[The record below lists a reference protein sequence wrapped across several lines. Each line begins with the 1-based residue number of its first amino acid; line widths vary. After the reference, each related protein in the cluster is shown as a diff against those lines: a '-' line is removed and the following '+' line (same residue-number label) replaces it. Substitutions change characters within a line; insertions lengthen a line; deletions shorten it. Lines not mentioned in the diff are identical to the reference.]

1 MKTEIRTH
9 LHDPAHLESLY
20 RNNRVAFKQSF
31 NDLFPTLKGNI
42 VAECWNARLNYAD
55 ETIHWGS
62 RKEFLFILVAA
73 AITGLIAQF
82 PMLFSI
88 DEEFFYPRNI
98 GFIIFSPLAVF
109 FAWRHNLP
117 PRKLAFLLS
126 ATLISAVFINLL
138 PNNPESDTVV
148 LSCLHLVLV
157 LWSLLGFAFSG
168 NTNPIHTPRTGFLTY
183 NGDLLVLM
191 ALIAISGAILSGVTI
206 GLFAAIGLQIE
217 DIYFQYVGITGAA
230 AVPLVAT
237 FLIQSN
243 PQLVGK
249 ISPVIARIFC
259 PLVLAMLVVYL
270 ITMAYGGK
278 NPYTDRDFLL
288 IFNVML
294 IGVMAI
300 IFFSIAGPS
309 PTKNRWETG
318 IITLLAAVTVVVN
331 IVALSAILFRIAE
344 WGITPNR
351 VAVLGAN
358 VLVLMNLIW
367 VLVQLIRVL
376 RADVPI
382 TRVQVVVARYL
393 PIYCIWA
400 LIVTFLFPMIFG
412 I

>member
-1 MKTEIRTH
+1 MKSKIRTH
-9 LHDPAHLESLY
+9 LNDPAHLESLY

-31 NDLFPTLKGNI
+31 NDLLPTLKGNI
-42 VAECWNARLNYAD
+42 VAECWNVRLNYAD

-62 RKEFLFILVAA
+62 RKEFLFVLVAA
-73 AITGLIAQF
+73 AIACLIAQF

-98 GFIIFSPLAVF
+98 SFIIFSPLAVF

-117 PRKLAFLLS
+117 MGKLAFLLG
-126 ATLISAVFINLL
+126 ATLISVVFINLL

-168 NTNPIHTPRTGFLTY
+168 NTNPIHTPRIGFLTY

-191 ALIAISGAILSGVTI
+191 ALIAISGAILSGITI

-270 ITMAYGGK
+270 IAMAYGGK

-367 VLVQLIRVL
+367 VFVQLIRVV
-376 RADVPI
+376 RADIPI

-393 PIYCIWA
+393 PIYCLWA
-400 LIVTFLFPMIFG
+400 FIVTFLFPMIFG